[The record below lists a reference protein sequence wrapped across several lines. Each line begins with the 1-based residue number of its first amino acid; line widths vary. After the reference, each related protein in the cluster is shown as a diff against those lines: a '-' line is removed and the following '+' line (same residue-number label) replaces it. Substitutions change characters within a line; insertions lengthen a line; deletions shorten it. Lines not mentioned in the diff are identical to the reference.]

1 MEHFERTVS
10 SELLHK
16 GRVVSVYRDKAE
28 LENGAIVNREVVR
41 HSGGVAVLAI
51 HEDNVLF
58 VRQFRY
64 PFAENLYEIPAGKL
78 EQGEAPA
85 ACGLREL
92 KEETGFRAGKIS
104 PLGVIYPSPGYI
116 DERLHIFLASELT
129 YEGQNLDENEFLTN
143 IKIPYEKAIEMCLS
157 GEIKDAKTMTGL
169 LLYHA
174 GKR

>member
-51 HEDNVLF
+51 HENNVLF

-64 PFAENLYEIPAGKL
+64 PFAENLYELPAGKL
-78 EQGEAPA
+78 EQGEDPA
-85 ACGLREL
+85 ECGLREL
-92 KEETGFRAGKIS
+92 KEETGYRAKKIS

-116 DERLHIFLASELT
+116 DEKLHIFLASNLA
-129 YEGQNLDENEFLTN
+129 YEGQSLDENEFLTN
-143 IKIPYEKAIEMCLS
+143 IKIPYEKAIAMCLS
-157 GEIKDAKTMTGL
+157 GELKDAKTVTGL

>member
-10 SELLHK
+10 SEQLFK

-28 LENGAIVNREVVR
+28 LENGAIVSREVVR
-41 HSGGVAVLAI
+41 HSGGVTILAI
-51 HEDNVLF
+51 HENNVLF

-64 PFAENLYEIPAGKL
+64 PFAENLYELPAGKL
-78 EQGEAPA
+78 EPGEEPA

-92 KEETGFRAGKIS
+92 REETGYRAGKIS

-116 DERLHIFLASELT
+116 DEKLHIFLAEELAF
-129 YEGQNLDENEFLTN
+129 EGQSLDENEFLTN

-157 GEIKDAKTMTGL
+157 GELKDAKTVTGL

>member
-64 PFAENLYEIPAGKL
+64 PFAENLYELPAGKL
-78 EQGEAPA
+78 EQGEDPA

-92 KEETGFRAGKIS
+92 KEETGYRAGKIS

-143 IKIPYEKAIEMCLS
+143 IKIPYEKAIAMCLS
-157 GEIKDAKTMTGL
+157 GELKDAKTVTGL

>member
-16 GRVVSVYRDKAE
+16 GRVVSVFRDKAE

-51 HEDNVLF
+51 HENNVLF

-64 PFAENLYEIPAGKL
+64 PFAENLYELPAGKL
-78 EQGEAPA
+78 EPGEDPA
-85 ACGLREL
+85 ECGLREL
-92 KEETGFRAGKIS
+92 KEETGYNAGKLS

-116 DERLHIFLASELT
+116 DERLYIFLAESLT
-129 YEGQNLDENEFLTN
+129 FVGQKLDENEFLTN
-143 IKIPYEKAIEMCLS
+143 IKIPYEKAIAMCLS
-157 GEIKDAKTMTGL
+157 GELKDAKTVTGL

>member
-16 GRVVSVYRDKAE
+16 GRVVSVYQDTAE

-51 HEDNVLF
+51 HENNVLF

-64 PFAENLYEIPAGKL
+64 PFAENLYELPAGKL
-78 EQGEAPA
+78 EQGEDPA

-92 KEETGFRAGKIS
+92 KEETGYRAGKIS

-116 DERLHIFLASELT
+116 DERLHVFLASDLT
-129 YEGQNLDENEFLTN
+129 YEGQSLDENEFLTN

-157 GEIKDAKTMTGL
+157 GELKDAKTVTGL

>member
-51 HEDNVLF
+51 HENNVLF

-64 PFAENLYEIPAGKL
+64 PFAENLYELPAGKL
-78 EQGEAPA
+78 EPGEDPA

-92 KEETGFRAGKIS
+92 REETGFSAGKIS

-116 DERLHIFLASELT
+116 DERLYIFLAEDLT
-129 YEGQNLDENEFLTN
+129 FEGQKLDENEFLTN
-143 IKIPYEKAIEMCLS
+143 IKIPYEKAVSMCLS
-157 GEIKDAKTMTGL
+157 GELKDAKTVTGL

>member
-10 SELLHK
+10 SELIHK
-16 GRVVSVYRDKAE
+16 GRVVSVYQDTAE
-28 LENGAIVNREVVR
+28 LENGAVVPREVVR

-51 HEDNVLF
+51 HEGSVLF

-64 PFAENLYEIPAGKL
+64 PFAENLYELPAGKL
-78 EQGEAPA
+78 EPGEDPA

-92 KEETGFRAGKIS
+92 KEETGYRAASIS

-116 DERLHIFLASELT
+116 DEKLHIFLASHLT
-129 YEGQNLDENEFLTN
+129 YEGQRLDENEFLSN
-143 IKIPYEKAIEMCLS
+143 IKIPYEKAIGMCLS
-157 GEIKDAKTMTGL
+157 GELRDAKTVTGL